1 METIPKE
8 SLILK
13 KSDAKIT
20 TEEVVERSKEVAWR
34 VSVKE
39 LSLKFF
45 TKFTDKYLFRSLF
58 LASLQLVT

>member
-39 LSLKFF
+39 LSLKIF
-45 TKFTDKYLFRSLF
+45 TKFTDKYLFRSLS
-58 LASLQLVT
+58 LASLQPVT

>member
-39 LSLKFF
+39 LSLKIF
-45 TKFTDKYLFRSLF
+45 TKFTDNYLFRVSL
-58 LASLQLVT
+58 